1 MKSKPPLPKV
11 ITLQLAVACTALGF
25 FAYHPY
31 AASAQEVQIL
41 DGAQGYDF
49 ASLDAQLALTPQL
62 KRNEESATNQIAT
75 LSNCDPVVLNNQ
87 GVKAIVQGRYEDAI
101 EHLQESLKLKPD
113 YKIASGN
120 LAIAYNNL
128 AMTMKNKPDQAIS
141 YLELAVKYD
150 SSNKIARKN
159 LLDMQALKNKGAQ
172 GQTNSAGEQKTHNH

>member
-1 MKSKPPLPKV
+1 M
-11 ITLQLAVACTALGF
+11 
-25 FAYHPY
+25 
-31 AASAQEVQIL
+31 
-41 DGAQGYDF
+41 
-49 ASLDAQLALTPQL
+49 
-62 KRNEESATNQIAT
+62 
-75 LSNCDPVVLNNQ
+75 
-87 GVKAIVQGRYEDAI
+87 
-101 EHLQESLKLKPD
+101 KLKPD